1 MENKPEMEL
10 KPMKSD
16 NPDTS
21 RILETTRKSIE
32 NLNLYVQD
40 FFETTKIMQEN
51 LEKATRDSD
60 TNKADELKKNIMY
73 IETKIGEVTEFM
85 KKIAEEMSSFV
96 NLKM

>member
-1 MENKPEMEL
+1 
-10 KPMKSD
+10 MKSD

-21 RILETTRKSIE
+21 RILDTTRKSIE

-51 LEKATRDSD
+51 LEKANRESD
-60 TNKADELKKNIMY
+60 TQKADELKKNIMY

-85 KKIAEEMSSFV
+85 KKIAEEMSAFV
-96 NLKM
+96 NLKL